1 LRASC
6 GDSGRTWDCSFRYA
20 ILERA
25 RSVGDEVTMRNVDR
39 GGGGGDDGVMGYGIV
54 MMGGV
59 MMYDVV
65 VWLREMC
72 T

>member
-1 LRASC
+1 
-6 GDSGRTWDCSFRYA
+6 
-20 ILERA
+20 
-25 RSVGDEVTMRNVDR
+25 MRNVDR

>member
-1 LRASC
+1 MLTGVVVVVMVC
-6 GDSGRTWDCSFRYA
+6 
-20 ILERA
+20 
-25 RSVGDEVTMRNVDR
+25 
-39 GGGGGDDGVMGYGIV
+39 VMGYGIV